1 VFKVLALEQLQMK
14 TRKIMANYVF
24 TGGGTGGHIFP
35 AVAIANALKMHEPN
49 ANITFVGALGK
60 MEMEKVPQAGYQII
74 GLPVEGLKRSLTLT
88 NFSILFKAIKSYFK
102 ARKLLKELQ
111 PKWVVGTG
119 GYASLPVCLAAT
131 HLNIPVFAWE
141 GNAFAGLTNKIIS
154 KRAARIFCG
163 FPGMENQFKHNNWV
177 HSGNPIRSEV
187 LNKSTR
193 EEAAAFFGL
202 NPELKI
208 VFITGGSLGARSINY
223 AIENHRSFFQEHN
236 IQIIWQT
243 GKHFQTNIPQK
254 PNEYIAQ
261 FIQRMDLAYSC
272 ADLVIS
278 RSGALSVS
286 EILATGVPAI
296 FVPSPNVTD
305 DHQTF
310 NAKQAAQNG
319 GSILIKDSELNES
332 LKKSILDLINDP
344 EKLGKMKMFQLEV
357 ARPQATEYI
366 LENILNINKN

>member
-1 VFKVLALEQLQMK
+1 
-14 TRKIMANYVF
+14 MANYVF

-49 ANITFVGALGK
+49 AKITFVGALGK
-60 MEMEKVPQAGYQII
+60 MEMEKVPQAGFEII
-74 GLPVEGLKRSLTLT
+74 GLPVEGLKRSLTLA
-88 NFSILFKAIKSYFK
+88 NFSILFKAVKSYFI
-102 ARKLLKELQ
+102 ARKLLKDLK

-154 KRAARIFCG
+154 KRATRIFCG

-187 LNKSTR
+187 LNKSSR

-208 VFITGGSLGARSINY
+208 VFITGGSLGARTINQ
-223 AIENHRSFFQEHN
+223 AIEAHRDYFHENS

-261 FIQRMDLAYSC
+261 FIQRMDMAYSC

-319 GSILIKDSELNES
+319 GSILIKDSELKEA
-332 LKKSILDLINDP
+332 LKNTIEDLIHQP
-344 EKLGKMKMFQLEV
+344 EKLQEMNKLQLEV
-357 ARPQATEYI
+357 ARPEATKYI
-366 LENILNINKN
+366 IENILNFNHN